1 MRRNAG
7 WGARMKI
14 AVMLEEI
21 VVLEITSTDIS
32 HNYYHAR
39 QGGAGGGERIA

>member
-32 HNYYHAR
+32 HNYYHASST
-39 QGGAGGGERIA
+39 AGGERIA